1 MKKAALLVTALLALP
16 VGALADTVRPAVGK
30 PLRQAEVLIQEKN
43 YQAALL
49 QLRRA
54 AAVPHLSP
62 YETVVIAEVH
72 GAAASGAGDYRGAA
86 RDYQQVLAS
95 GTEAAGQQT
104 QLIQAIAG
112 LYYQAGD
119 YQSTVTWVQR
129 YIAAQ
134 GQDPRTRVL
143 LAQAYY
149 QSDDYAHAEQAAER
163 DVQAARITGQAV
175 PQAEFLLL
183 ASAARKSGD
192 VAGYQAAQLDLLAA
206 YPSPQYWAS
215 AIDDLVAAP
224 GFPDRL
230 TLDVYRLRRATG
242 TLTAAGDYED
252 FAERAI
258 LAGRPGEAKAVLA
271 EGFSAHILSPATDS
285 GHAERLEKLLAS
297 DQPAP
302 AVAPQSPLDQAI
314 ADFEAGN
321 AGEAGAAFNR
331 IAGPADAPAASPDA
345 ALARLWAIRAQQ
357 PVSG

>member
-1 MKKAALLVTALLALP
+1 MKISLALVAAVLAMPLLAR
-16 VGALADTVRPAVGK
+16 ADTVRPAVGK
-30 PLRQAEVLIQEKN
+30 PLRQAELLIQQKN
-43 YQAALL
+43 YEAALS

-104 QLIQAIAG
+104 QLIQAIAE

-119 YQSTVTWVQR
+119 YQSTITWVGR

-134 GQDPRTRVL
+134 GQDPRTRIL

-149 QSDDYAHAEQAAER
+149 QSGDYAHAEQAAGR

-175 PQAEFLLL
+175 PEAELLLL

-192 VAGYQAAQLDLLAA
+192 VAGYQAAQLDLLTA
-206 YPSPQYWAS
+206 YPSPQYWAA
-215 AIDDLVAAP
+215 AIDEFVAAP

-242 TLTAAGDYED
+242 TLMAAGEYED

-258 LAGRPGEAKAVLA
+258 LAGHPGEAKAVVA
-271 EGFSAHILSPATDS
+271 EGFAKHILSPATDS
-285 GHAERLEKLLAS
+285 GHAERLETLLAA

-302 AVAPQSPLDQAI
+302 AAAPASPLDQAI
-314 ADFEAGN
+314 AAFQAGN
-321 AGEAGAAFNR
+321 AGAAVAAFTR
-331 IAGPADAPAASPDA
+331 IAGPADAPAGSPDA

-357 PVSG
+357 PASG

>member
-1 MKKAALLVTALLALP
+1 MKAGAFLVAALLALP

-30 PLRQAEVLIQEKN
+30 PLRQAEVLIQEQK

-62 YETVVIAEVH
+62 YETVVIAEVD
-72 GAAASGAGDYRGAA
+72 GAAASGAGDYRAAA
-86 RDYQQVLAS
+86 RDYQLVLAS
-95 GTEAAGQQT
+95 GTEAPGQET

-134 GQDPRTRVL
+134 GQDPRTRAL

-149 QSDDYAHAEQAAER
+149 QSGDYPHAEQAAER
-163 DVQAARITGQAV
+163 DVQAGRITGQSV
-175 PQAEFLLL
+175 PESELLLL
-183 ASAARKSGD
+183 ASAARKAGD
-192 VAGYQAAQLDLLAA
+192 DAGYQAARLDLLAA
-206 YPSPQYWAS
+206 YPSPEYWAS
-215 AIDDLVAAP
+215 AIDELLAMP

-242 TLTAAGDYED
+242 TLTAAGQYED
-252 FAERAI
+252 YTERAI
-258 LAGRPGEAKAVLA
+258 LAGHPEEARAVLA
-271 EGFSAHILSPATDS
+271 AGFAGNILTPATDS
-285 GHAERLEKLLAS
+285 GHAERLRTLLAS
-297 DQPAP
+297 NQQAP
-302 AVAPQSPLDQAI
+302 AAPPPSALDQAI
-314 ADFEAGN
+314 ADFQAGH
-321 AGEAGAAFNR
+321 AGAEAEFNR
-331 IAGPADAPAASPDA
+331 IAGPANVLETSPDA
-345 ALARLWAIRAQQ
+345 ALARLWAIRARR